1 MNLVS
6 KIGITALST
15 AVVIGCELKT
25 MEDTSAYI
33 ERTTE
38 AIEEI
43 EDEKARKVASV
54 IGGIKMFCIGA
65 YHGFRNSLVITA
77 AAFPVVMAWMP
88 DETPEITE

>member
-25 MEDTSAYI
+25 MEDTNAYI
-33 ERTTE
+33 EKTTE
-38 AIEEI
+38 EIEEI
-43 EDEKARKVASV
+43 EDERARKVATV
-54 IGGIKMFCIGA
+54 FGGIKMFCIGA